1 MLLRHNPFFLYLYYM
16 AKNSSEGKGPIG
28 LFDSGVGGLTVAHAL
43 HTLLPNEQLIYF
55 GDTAHLPYGDK
66 SSESIVQ
73 YSLGIADFLL
83 EQQCK
88 VILIACNSAS
98 ANAFSEVKAHVG
110 DRAVVMNV
118 IDPVVNHVCLDI
130 GAAALTPEGALPT
143 EMRKP
148 RTVGIIGT
156 KATIDSGTYER
167 KINETL
173 AAFLANSNEISNV
186 SHPGINVSTLATPL
200 FVPMIEEGFVFDD
213 ISNAIIRSYLS
224 RKELVGI
231 DSLIL
236 GCTHYP
242 IIRNQ
247 ISRFLNF
254 EVNVLDTAQIV
265 AQYVQGLLAEND
277 LLATQKAGDNQFY
290 VSDHTPYFEVIAN
303 MFFNE
308 KISLEK
314 RNIWV

>member
-1 MLLRHNPFFLYLYYM
+1 M
-16 AKNSSEGKGPIG
+16 AKSSPIG

-43 HTLLPNEQLIYF
+43 HTILPSEQLIYF
-55 GDTAHLPYGDK
+55 GDTVHLPYGDK
-66 SSESIVQ
+66 SRETILQ

-83 EQQCK
+83 KQKCK

-98 ANAFSEVKAHVG
+98 ANAFEEVKEHVG
-110 DRAVVMNV
+110 KKAVVMNV
-118 IDPVVNHVCLDI
+118 IDPVVHQVCTD
-130 GAAALTPEGALPT
+130 
-143 EMRKP
+143 KP
-148 RTVGIIGT
+148 KNVGIIGT

-167 KINETL
+167 KIKETL
-173 AAFLANSNEISNV
+173 ASTSSGSSSSTAARSGSGSGSGSGPGSRSGSRSRIQVNSM
-186 SHPGINVSTLATPL
+186 ATPL

-224 RKELVGI
+224 RHELDGI
-231 DSLIL
+231 ESLVL

-254 EVNVLDTAQIV
+254 EIHVYDTARIV
-265 AQYVQGLLAEND
+265 AKAVQKFLSEND
-277 LLATQKAGDNQFY
+277 LLSPKLSGENKFY
-290 VSDHTPYFEVIAN
+290 VSDHTPYFEVIAS

-308 KISLEK
+308 KIHLEK
-314 RNIWV
+314 NNIWTK

>member
-1 MLLRHNPFFLYLYYM
+1 
-16 AKNSSEGKGPIG
+16 
-28 LFDSGVGGLTVAHAL
+28 VAHAL
-43 HTLLPNEQLIYF
+43 HTVLPNEQLVYF

-66 SSESIVQ
+66 SRETILQ
-73 YSLGIADFLL
+73 YSMGIADFML
-83 EQQCK
+83 EQGCK

-98 ANAFSEVKAHVG
+98 ANAFEEVSAHVG

-118 IDPVVNHVCLDI
+118 IDPVVEQVVADPGRSVC
-130 GAAALTPEGALPT
+130 
-143 EMRKP
+143 
-148 RTVGIIGT
+148 IIGT
-156 KATIDSGTYER
+156 KATIDSGTYQE
-167 KINETL
+167 KIL
-173 AAFLANSNEISNV
+173 AQSSRTQV
-186 SHPGINVSTLATPL
+186 SSLATPL

-224 RKELVGI
+224 RGVLQGIESLV
-231 DSLIL
+231 L

-254 EVNVLDTAQIV
+254 EVNVLDTARIV
-265 AQYVQGLLAEND
+265 ALYVQKYLTENNM
-277 LLATQKAGDNQFY
+277 LATSRADDNKFY
-290 VSDHTPYFEVIAN
+290 ISDYTPYFEVIAN

-308 KISLEK
+308 KINLEK